1 MSSFRTPLAV
11 LAAGALV
18 LGTSE
23 LGVAG
28 LLPAIGAGLHVTA
41 ASAGL
46 LVTAYAVA
54 VAVGGPVLTALLR
67 RHDARRVLVAALLAM
82 AAGNALTATVPWY
95 PAVLA
100 ARALTGAAAAVYAVA
115 ALGAAGAIAGPDRQ
129 GRAVAIVFGGVAVSS
144 VLGVPL
150 CSLLAGWIGWRSD
163 YLLLAAAS
171 LAVIP
176 AVPRT
181 LHPTAPNPPTDPTA
195 NADPIANADRIANAD
210 PIANPDP
217 VGDTGGLAGGSVA
230 GGAGRWREVA
240 AGRWVAW
247 FGPARPGRLLG
258 MFGVNAAVQ
267 TAQYAVGTY
276 LVVMAEAAGLRG
288 GAVAALL
295 LSAGVAGVA
304 GIAAGGRLAD
314 RHAGRAVVA
323 ATAVLAGVL
332 AVVPL
337 ALGHPALLWVAA
349 VVWTLAAAAFSAA
362 AQVRVAEEVSSA
374 GGVAGAANI
383 SVGNVGIATGSA
395 LGGAAL
401 RVVGPPGPA
410 LFGAVLATAGL
421 AGSLALLGRRPWM
434 ITQPERS

>member
-41 ASAGL
+41 SSAGL

-67 RHDARRVLVAALLAM
+67 RHDGRRVLVAALLVM
-82 AAGNALTATVPWY
+82 AAGNALTAAVPWY

-115 ALGAAGAIAGPDRQ
+115 ALGAAGAIAGPERQ
-129 GRAVAIVFGGVAVSS
+129 GRAVAIVFGGVAVSA
-144 VLGVPL
+144 VLGVPV

-176 AVPRT
+176 ALLHTLRPAPPVPPAGAAGRAT
-181 LHPTAPNPPTDPTA
+181 GPSAGHPAGTTDRLEETVPG
-195 NADPIANADRIANAD
+195 DR
-210 PIANPDP
+210 
-217 VGDTGGLAGGSVA
+217 TGGRREVP
-230 GGAGRWREVA
+230 AGRWA
-240 AGRWVAW
+240 AW
-247 FGPARPGRLLG
+247 FGTARPGRLLG
-258 MFGVNAAVQ
+258 MFVVNAAVQ

-276 LVVMAEAAGLRG
+276 LVVMVEATGLRG
-288 GAVAALL
+288 GAVAAVL
-295 LSAGVAGVA
+295 LSAGVVGVA

-314 RHAGRAVVA
+314 RHAGRTVVA
-323 ATAVLAGVL
+323 CTAVLAGVL
-332 AVVPL
+332 ALVPV
-337 ALGHPALLWVAA
+337 ALGNPVLLWAA
-349 VVWTLAAAAFSAA
+349 VLAWTVAAAAFSAA
-362 AQVRVAEEVSSA
+362 AQVRVAEEVDSA

-395 LGGAAL
+395 LGGTAL
-401 RVVGPPGPA
+401 RVIGLSGPA
-410 LFGAVLATAGL
+410 LFGAVLAVAGL
-421 AGSLALLGRRPWM
+421 AGSLALLARRPWV
-434 ITQPERS
+434 ITEPERS

>member
-67 RHDARRVLVAALLAM
+67 RRDHRRVLVAALLAM

-129 GRAVAIVFGGVAVSS
+129 GRAVALVFGGVAVSG

-176 AVPRT
+176 ALLHT
-181 LHPTAPNPPTDPTA
+181 LHPTAPDPSAT
-195 NADPIANADRIANAD
+195 ADPVADRLVGPAGRD
-210 PIANPDP
+210 P
-217 VGDTGGLAGGSVA
+217 A
-230 GGAGRWREVA
+230 GGAGRWPEAA

-247 FGPARPGRLLG
+247 FGRARPGRLLG

-276 LVVMAEAAGLRG
+276 RVVMAEAAGLRG

-314 RHAGRAVVA
+314 RHGGRTVVA

-332 AVVPL
+332 AAVPA
-337 ALGHPALLWVAA
+337 ALGHPVALWAA
-349 VVWTLAAAAFSAA
+349 VVLWTLAAAAFSAA
-362 AQVRVAEEVSSA
+362 AQARVAEEVSSA

-401 RVVGPPGPA
+401 RAVGLPGPA
-410 LFGAVLATAGL
+410 LFGALLATAGL
-421 AGSLALLGRRPWM
+421 AGSLALLARRRPWM
-434 ITQPERS
+434 ITGPERS